1 MLPWLVCSSLTWPD
15 CLAAHDFS
23 YTQVCGGSVCVC
35 VCVFVCVCVCV
46 HASMCDASSVQSIL
60 CMLTHFS
67 RLRLF
72 CNPMDCSPPGSSVH
86 GIFSVRILERVAML
100 SSRGSSE
107 PWDWTPSYVSCLYLI
122 VPLRLFMKLFLTSL
136 DDSDFFFSPSLFE
149 HLK

>member
-107 PWDWTPSYVSCLYLI
+107 PWDRTPCLLSPVYIL
-122 VPLRLFMKLFLTSL
+122 LSL
-136 DDSDFFFSPSLFE
+136 
-149 HLK
+149 